1 LNSGIKQR
9 LVGAVVLAAL
19 ALILWPVVMG
29 PKRDQSIVVESD
41 IPAKPVFGP
50 SEIKQAKPR
59 QDVSPIGEY
68 QAKLKQQ
75 GEKQKQQ
82 GEKQQQQGEK
92 QQQQGKEAQQ
102 KGRSRPALDKDGIPV
117 GWVIQVGSFGQH
129 DNARKLKTRLQAK
142 GFRAQVKT
150 QNASGGKSK
159 YARVFVGP
167 YIDQTIAQRDLEKIA
182 KQLDLKPRLVR
193 YSP

>member
-1 LNSGIKQR
+1 MNSGIKQR

-82 GEKQQQQGEK
+82 GEKQK
-92 QQQQGKEAQQ
+92 QQGKEAQQ

-167 YIDQTIAQRDLEKIA
+167 YIDQSIAQRDLEKIA
-182 KQLDLKPRLVR
+182 KQLELKPKMVR

>member
-1 LNSGIKQR
+1 MNSGIKQR

-50 SEIKQAKPR
+50 SQIKQAKPR

-68 QAKLKQQ
+68 QAKLAQQ
-75 GEKQKQQ
+75 GEKPKQPA
-82 GEKQQQQGEK
+82 
-92 QQQQGKEAQQ
+92 KEAQH
-102 KGRSRPALDKDGIPV
+102 KGRSKPALDQDGIPV

-182 KQLDLKPRLVR
+182 RQLDLKPKLVR
-193 YSP
+193 FSP

>member
-29 PKRDQSIVVESD
+29 PKRDQSIVIESD
-41 IPAKPVFGP
+41 IPDKPVFGP
-50 SEIKQAKPR
+50 SEIKQPKPR

-75 GEKQKQQ
+75 GEKRKQQ
-82 GEKQQQQGEK
+82 SEEIQHT
-92 QQQQGKEAQQ
+92 
-102 KGRSRPALDKDGIPV
+102 GRSKPALDQDGIPV
-117 GWVIQVGSFGQH
+117 GWVIQVGTFGQH
-129 DNARKLKTRLQAK
+129 DNARKLKARLQTK

-150 QNASGGKSK
+150 QNSGSGKSK

-167 YIDQTIAQRDLEKIA
+167 YIDKTIAQRDLEKIA
-182 KQLDLKPRLVR
+182 RQLDLKPTLVR
-193 YSP
+193 FSP